1 MSLHFS
7 IDFGRVWEGFGE
19 GFGRGL
25 EGLGLS
31 WATFWRLFL
40 VLVFGM
46 LSKRGLGGSWAGFW
60 LHFQWF
66 GKSGDDFGKVLGG
79 FWEGLE
85 GPKLQFSWTAF
96 FDFVFWLLVLL
107 EGFGSKTGCLKIA

>member
-1 MSLHFS
+1 MHFL
-7 IDFGRVWEGFGE
+7 IDFGRVWGGFGE

-60 LHFQWF
+60 LHFHGF
-66 GKSGDDFGKVLGG
+66 GRGLGTILGG

-85 GPKLQFSWTAF
+85 GSKLQFSWTAF
-96 FDFVFWLLVLL
+96 FDFVSWLLVLL
-107 EGFGSKTGCLKIA
+107 EGFGSKTRCLKIA